1 MIYLHAA
8 APTLLERVQRRAV
21 DYEYPISEPYLAA
34 LGEAYGRFFY
44 HYAEAP
50 LLVVNSERLDFV
62 TRDQDLEVL
71 VAHIAGMRGQRE
83 YFNVAD

>member
-8 APTLLERVQRRAV
+8 APTLLERVQRRGV
-21 DYEYPISEPYLAA
+21 DYEYPISEPYLNA

-62 TRDQDLEVL
+62 TRDRDLEVL